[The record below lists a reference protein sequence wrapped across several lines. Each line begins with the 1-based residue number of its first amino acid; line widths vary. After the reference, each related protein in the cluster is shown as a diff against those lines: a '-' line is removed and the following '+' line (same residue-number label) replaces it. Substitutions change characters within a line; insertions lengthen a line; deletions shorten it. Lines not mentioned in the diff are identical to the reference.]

1 MPAQASQSSE
11 LHVAGL
17 EVLISG
23 APASPEIKKAIV
35 DVRVQDVLSMPCSAV
50 IRITDP
56 EVKLIDK
63 DQFAIGK
70 ELEIKLGAIDA
81 RATTAL
87 FKGEIVALEPEFS
100 ETNVEMVVR
109 AYDKSHRLQRG
120 RAVKTYQQMSASDI
134 VKRLCQEAGLSGQAD
149 STSGQYQF
157 FMRKGETPRELIARF
172 EREYDFRF
180 WLDNGSYKFKK
191 AEVTSAALPLKIR
204 ENLVAFRPRAS
215 ASEVSTDVLVKGWN
229 HKQKQAV
236 EGTGSNPQMSA
247 RLGGDVTPAKAK
259 EAFSEAKVFT
269 SSRVADTQGE
279 AQVMATAL
287 AARKADSMIEAEGTT
302 HGDPKLRAGTKVKI
316 EGVGTRFG
324 GEYVVSSATHVH
336 NSKGYKTHFRV
347 SGASTR
353 GLLDLVRPP
362 ERRDWSQYLVIGLVT
377 NVNDPDGLARVKVKF
392 PALPNDDGGQE
403 IESDWARVAT
413 LAASN
418 NRGALMLPEINDEVL
433 VGFENGD
440 PRRPF
445 VLGALFNGRD
455 KPNDEL
461 LQNKDGS
468 FAVVSNKKAF
478 MHSKEDMTF
487 KSDKAMLIEVTN
499 DQTTKVQG
507 KVEQNV
513 SQGAKLKAGTTY
525 EIEAGSSMTLKGV
538 SLTVEA
544 SASLTLKGATVDVQA
559 SGPLNLKGAIINIG

>member
-1 MPAQASQSSE
+1 MPAQASQSSD

-17 EVLISG
+17 DVLIAG
-23 APASPEIKKAIV
+23 APASPEIKEAIV
-35 DVRVQDVLSMPCSAV
+35 DVRVQDVLSMPCSAT

-56 EVKLIDK
+56 DVQLIDK
-63 DQFAIGK
+63 DSLAIGK
-70 ELEIKLGAIDA
+70 ELEIKVGAIDA
-81 RATTAL
+81 RATSSI
-87 FKGEIVALEPEFS
+87 FKGEIVALEPDFS
-100 ETNVEMVVR
+100 ESTVEMVIR

-120 RAVKTYQQMSASDI
+120 RAVTTYQQMSASDI
-134 VKRLCQEAGLSGQAD
+134 VKRLCQEAGLAGQAD
-149 STSGQYQF
+149 STSGQYEF

-172 EREYDFRF
+172 EREYDYRF
-180 WLDNGSYKFKK
+180 WLENGSYKFKP
-191 AEVTSAALPLKIR
+191 AAPTSAPLSLKIR
-204 ENLVAFRPRAS
+204 ENLMAFRPRAS
-215 ASEVSTDVLVKGWN
+215 AGEVSTEVTVKGWN
-229 HKQKQAV
+229 PVQKQAV
-236 EGTGSNPQMSA
+236 VGVGSSPQMSSA
-247 RLGGDVTPAKAK
+247 LGGITPAKAR
-259 EAFSEAKVFT
+259 EAFNDAKVFT
-269 SSRVADTQGE
+269 SSRVVDTQSE
-279 AQVMATAL
+279 AQSMATAL
-287 AARKADSMIEAEGTT
+287 ANRKADSMIEAEGTT
-302 HGDPKLRAGTKVKI
+302 FGDPRLRAGTKVKI
-316 EGVGTRFG
+316 EGVGSRFG

-362 ERRDWSQYLVIGLVT
+362 ERRDWSQNLVIGVVT
-377 NVNDPDGLARVKVKF
+377 NVNDPQALGRVKVKF
-392 PALPNDDGGQE
+392 PALPQDNGRD
-403 IESDWARVAT
+403 IESDWARIAT

-418 NRGALMLPEINDEVL
+418 NRGAFMLPEINDEVV

-445 VLGALFNGRD
+445 ALGSVFNGRD
-455 KPNDEL
+455 KPNAEL
-461 LQNKDGS
+461 LQDKDGS

-487 KSDKAMLIEVTN
+487 KSEKAMVIEVTN
-499 DQTTKVQG
+499 DQKTKVQG
-507 KVEQNV
+507 KVEQEV

-538 SLTVEA
+538 SLTVQA

>member
-17 EVLISG
+17 DVVINGS
-23 APASPEIKKAIV
+23 PVSPEIKKVIV
-35 DVRVQDVLSMPCSAV
+35 DVRVQDVLSLPCSAT
-50 IRITDP
+50 IRISDP
-56 EVKLIDK
+56 EMKLIDK
-63 DQFAIGK
+63 DLLAIGK
-70 ELEIKLGAIDA
+70 ELEIKAGAIDS
-81 RATTAL
+81 RATTSI
-87 FKGEIVALEPEFS
+87 FKGEIVALEPDFS

-120 RAVKTYQQMSASDI
+120 RAVRTYQQVTASDI
-134 VKRLCQEAGLSGQAD
+134 VTQLCQEAGLAGRVD

-172 EREYDFRF
+172 EHEYDYRF
-180 WLDNGSYKFKK
+180 WVENGSYRFKK
-191 AEVTSAALPLKIR
+191 AAPASTALTLKIR
-204 ENLVAFRPRAS
+204 ENLMAFRPRAS
-215 ASEVSTDVLVKGWN
+215 AAEVSSEVTVKGWN
-229 HKQKQAV
+229 PKQKQAV
-236 EGTGSNPQMSA
+236 VGVGSSPEMSTT
-247 RLGGDVTPAKAK
+247 LGGDITPAKAK
-259 EAFSEAKVFT
+259 SAFGEAKVFT
-269 SSRVADTQGE
+269 SSRSVETQGE
-279 AQVMATAL
+279 AQTMARAL
-287 AARKADSMIEAEGTT
+287 ANRKADSMIEAEGTAF
-302 HGDPKLRAGTKVKI
+302 GDPKLRAGTKVKI

-353 GLLDLVRPP
+353 GLLDLMRAP
-362 ERRDWSQYLVIGLVT
+362 ERRDWSQNLVIGVVT
-377 NVNDPDGLARVKVKF
+377 NVNDPDALGRVKLKF
-392 PALPNDDGGQE
+392 PALPQDNGKE
-403 IESDWARVAT
+403 VESDWARIAT

-418 NRGALMLPEINDEVL
+418 KRGVLMLPELGDEVV

-445 VLGALFNGRD
+445 VLGAVFNGRD
-455 KPNDEL
+455 KPDAEL
-461 LQNKDGS
+461 LQDKDGS

-499 DQTTKVQG
+499 DQTSTVKG

-525 EIEAGSSMTLKGV
+525 EVEAGSSMKLKGV
-538 SLTVEA
+538 SVTVEA
-544 SASLTLKGATVDVQA
+544 TASLTLKGATVDVQA

>member
-1 MPAQASQSSE
+1 MPGQASQSSE
-11 LHVAGL
+11 LHVSGL
-17 EVLISG
+17 DVVINGS
-23 APASPEIKKAIV
+23 PVSPEIKGAIV
-35 DVRVQDVLSMPCSAV
+35 DVRVQDVLSLPCSAV

-56 EVKLIDK
+56 DVQLIDK
-63 DQFAIGK
+63 DTLAIGNV
-70 ELEIKLGAIDA
+70 LEVKAGAIDS
-81 RATTAL
+81 RSTTSI

-100 ETNVEMVVR
+100 ETSVEMVVR

-134 VKRLCQEAGLSGQAD
+134 VKRLCQEAGLAGSAD
-149 STSGQYQF
+149 STNGRYEF

-172 EREYDFRF
+172 EREYDYRF
-180 WLDNGSYKFKK
+180 WLEDGSYKFKK
-191 AEVTSAALPLKIR
+191 ANPPSAALTLKIR

-215 ASEVSTDVLVKGWN
+215 AAEVSSEVTVKGWN
-229 HKQKQAV
+229 QKQKQAV
-236 EGTGSNPQMSA
+236 VGTAASPQLTA
-247 RLGGDVTPAKAK
+247 RLGGDVTPSKAK
-259 EAFSEAKVFT
+259 QAFSDAKVFT
-269 SSRVADTQGE
+269 SSRVVDTQGE
-279 AQVMATAL
+279 AQTMATAL
-287 AARKADSMIEAEGTT
+287 ATRKADAMIEAEGTT
-302 HGDPKLRAGTKVKI
+302 YGDPRLRAGAKVKI
-316 EGVGTRFG
+316 EGVGKRFG
-324 GEYVVSSATHVH
+324 GEYVISSATHVY
-336 NSKGYKTHFRV
+336 NGTKGYRTHFRV

-362 ERRDWSQYLVIGLVT
+362 ERRDWSQNLVIGIVT

-392 PALPNDDGGQE
+392 PALVQDGGADV
-403 IESDWARVAT
+403 ESDWARIAT
-413 LAASN
+413 LAASKA
-418 NRGALMLPEINDEVL
+418 RGALMLPELNDEVL

-455 KPNDEL
+455 APNEEL
-461 LQNKDGS
+461 LQGKDGS

-559 SGPLNLKGAIINIG
+559 SGPLNLKGAIINLG